1 MGLLRPVGMSSICR
15 AFLLKSPSVERDAPR
30 PEKAT
35 AVSYV
40 MLLCPGV
47 FQYGLDGPQILLYHG
62 LCPSQHRLL
71 IVCLYPLQD

>member
-35 AVSYV
+35 AAI
-40 MLLCPGV
+40 MLSCEASVRP
-47 FQYGLDGPQILLYHG
+47 
-62 LCPSQHRLL
+62 
-71 IVCLYPLQD
+71 